1 MSMMLAIL
9 LVSGQTQ
16 AVQPSMPTV
25 PSAPAAKK
33 AEEKKICRSVD
44 AESGS
49 HMSKRTC
56 LTERE
61 WQLVADGVNLT
72 DKTIQTSAPQ
82 Q

>member
-1 MSMMLAIL
+1 MSMLLAIL
-9 LVSGQTQ
+9 LVSGQAQ
-16 AVQPSMPTV
+16 AVQPSMPNS
-25 PSAPAAKK
+25 PPAAAPKK
-33 AEEKKICRSVD
+33 SEEKKICRSVD

-56 LTERE
+56 LTARE
-61 WQLVADGVNLT
+61 WQLVDDGVNLT

>member
-1 MSMMLAIL
+1 MSMLLAMLLA
-9 LVSGQTQ
+9 SGQAQ
-16 AVQPSMPTV
+16 AAQPSMPA
-25 PSAPAAKK
+25 PAAPAAKHS
-33 AEEKKICRSVD
+33 EEKKVCRSVD

-49 HMSKRTC
+49 HMSKRVC

-72 DKTIQTSAPQ
+72 DKTIQTSSPQ

>member
-1 MSMMLAIL
+1 MSVLLAIL
-9 LVSGQTQ
+9 LVSGQAQ
-16 AVQPSMPTV
+16 AAVQPSANASPQS
-25 PSAPAAKK
+25 SAPKK

-56 LTERE
+56 LTARE
-61 WQLVADGVNLT
+61 WQMVDDGVNLS

-82 Q
+82 